1 MLGRMRPM
9 DGLIGL
15 VAVAMALGLGG
26 CPQYNFPK
34 HQVQGRTTIVALLGP
49 QAPVD
54 ASQSVP
60 IVVWYYDPD
69 GPATSL
75 ARASIGNTTAVS
87 IQGNA
92 ITVPL
97 DGGFHRSPAPVE
109 TLVRRDPHT
118 YTVSQV
124 QVTDYV
130 ADGGHAFHSLV
141 VHFVPE
147 ATGTITL
154 EAAGAPGFD
163 WTESRRQT
171 FERQAGLPASAATTR
186 LQFEVR

>member
-1 MLGRMRPM
+1 MLGRMRPL
-9 DGLIGL
+9 DGVIGL
-15 VAVAMALGLGG
+15 VAVALAFGLGG
-26 CPQYNFPK
+26 CPYYKFPQ
-34 HQVQGRTTIVALLGP
+34 HQVQGRTTIVALVGP
-49 QAPVD
+49 QAPVE

-60 IVVWYYDPD
+60 ITVWYYDPD

-75 ARASIGNTTAVS
+75 ARATIDNTTAVP

-92 ITVPL
+92 VTPRL
-97 DGGFHRSPAPVE
+97 DGGIGQASAPVE

-130 ADGGHAFHSLV
+130 MDGGQAFHSLV

-163 WTESRRQT
+163 WTESRRQI
-171 FERQAGLPASAATTR
+171 FERQSSLPASAATTR